1 MRLAM
6 PTRFSKIHQAGF
18 SLLELIV
25 VCALIGIMLT
35 VAAPVLRDGLY
46 SDPLKS
52 STRKLINLINL
63 AREQATDEQKY
74 CRLSYDSGEQQFFFQ
89 LLPGTQVDVVELEEM
104 DIQQSFTLPESVH
117 LHSFSKNGTTETGS
131 DTLQIWFNPR
141 GYNEQAAIHL
151 ENDDDDVMS
160 IHIEPFVTE
169 VRIFDAYTPFVN
181 E

>member
-35 VAAPVLRDGLY
+35 VATPVLRDGLY

-52 STRKLINLINL
+52 STRKLINLIKI
-63 AREQATDEQKY
+63 AREQATGEQKY
-74 CRLSYDSGEQQFFFQ
+74 CRLGYDSGEQQFFVQ
-89 LLPGTQVDVVELEEM
+89 LLPRTQGGGWELEDL
-104 DIQQSFTLPESVH
+104 DIQQSFTLPESVR
-117 LHSFSKNGTTETGS
+117 LHSFSKNGTTETTS

-151 ENDDDDVMS
+151 TNDDDDVMS
-160 IHIEPFVTE
+160 IHLEPFVTE
-169 VRIFDAYTPFVN
+169 VSIFNVFTPFVN